1 MLNINLASEPAYLDP
16 ALNSSV
22 DGGCLAVNSFVGLYT
37 YDKDGKLVP
46 ALSDG
51 EPEISEDKTTYT
63 FKLIESKWSDG
74 SELTAKDF
82 AYSWN
87 RAAAEAT
94 ASDYSYLF
102 DVIDKNDDGT
112 LKVTADDDYTLTV
125 QLASP
130 CAYFLDLC
138 AFPTFMPVPQASVEA
153 ADKDGSNPGAWA
165 QEAGFVWQRCIH
177 LRQMEPQR
185 EHGIC

>member
-1 MLNINLASEPAYLDP
+1 MKKRLISTLLVAAMAVSLVACGGGDKKGAAKKSDSESKKSTNTDVLNINVASEPAYLDP

-87 RAAAEAT
+87 QQHQII
-94 ASDYSYLF
+94 L
-102 DVIDKNDDGT
+102 
-112 LKVTADDDYTLTV
+112 
-125 QLASP
+125 
-130 CAYFLDLC
+130 
-138 AFPTFMPVPQASVEA
+138 
-153 ADKDGSNPGAWA
+153 
-165 QEAGFVWQRCIH
+165 
-177 LRQMEPQR
+177 
-185 EHGIC
+185 ICSM